1 MSGMARGSS
10 SPTGNRV
17 HRLLSPGLLPVLA
30 GPLLLTGAGAV
41 TLPIVEL
48 GPVSRHMATHIAL
61 MNIVAPIAAA
71 ACASTRCKPQAP
83 RSATTLWTAA
93 ILQVVLLWAWHVPL
107 VQNAASASLYLQ
119 IVSHIVLMLAAS
131 AFWLEIASR
140 VTPWQAVL
148 ALLVPGKLVCLIGA
162 LLIFAP
168 RVLYDGGHGG
178 HAAHGALVLPLA
190 DQHMAGLLMIAACPL
205 SYILAGVIMSA
216 QNLGAV
222 SRQSDLPPSAL
233 SAAQT

>member
-30 GPLLLTGAGAV
+30 GPLLLAGAGAV
-41 TLPIVEL
+41 VLPIVEL

-131 AFWLEIASR
+131 AFWLEIVSR

-148 ALLVPGKLVCLIGA
+148 ALLVTGKLVCLIGA

-168 RVLYDGGHGG
+168 RVLYDGGH
-178 HAAHGALVLPLA
+178 AAHDSSVLPLA

-216 QNLGAV
+216 QNLGTM
-222 SRQSDLPPSAL
+222 SRQSDLPPSTL